1 MTPKRVHPPNP
12 PDLAHQRDR
21 FRFKKHS
28 FEENKNL
35 FKTQRK
41 DKKRSKVMAF
51 LRKQFIIMSYYLEAF
66 YKPHEEFAQAT
77 TQHPQAVKLEKPK
90 TSQSKSRI
98 PRFSPERAAKKTD
111 SEKEAKERTKRIYQR
126 SHEYKG

>member
-1 MTPKRVHPPNP
+1 
-12 PDLAHQRDR
+12 
-21 FRFKKHS
+21 
-28 FEENKNL
+28 
-35 FKTQRK
+35 
-41 DKKRSKVMAF
+41 
-51 LRKQFIIMSYYLEAF
+51 MSYYLEAF

-126 SHEYKG
+126 SHEYKEKKALEEKRNSIKSRLEKRKEYAEKIKRKSK

>member
-1 MTPKRVHPPNP
+1 MTSKRVHLPNP
-12 PDLAHQRDR
+12 QDLDRQRAR
-21 FRFKKHS
+21 FQFKKHS
-28 FEENKNL
+28 FKENKNL
-35 FKTQRK
+35 FKIQRK
-41 DKKRSKVMAF
+41 DKKKLKVIIS
-51 LRKQFIIMSYYLEAF
+51 LKKQFIIIKFYLEAF
-66 YKPHEEFAQAT
+66 YKPHEEFTQAT
-77 TQHPQAVKLEKPK
+77 NQRPQAVKLEKPK